1 MARVE
6 LHEKLSPLIDELKSI
21 RKNLEELKQ
30 KADNNAGLTKE
41 IDHAFERI
49 RELEKYLDSQSTGWR
64 GRPAGALPTRERQRL
79 RKLRVSEIG
88 NRAQKLLNPLP
99 GETPI
104 TAEERAI
111 LERLLRR
118 QADND
123 PTLATVKEEKLV
135 TAIRDRYGRARPGMC

>member
-49 RELEKYLDSQSTGWR
+49 RELEKYLDSQSTGWW
-64 GRPAGALPTRERQRL
+64 GRPAGA
-79 RKLRVSEIG
+79 S
-88 NRAQKLLNPLP
+88 
-99 GETPI
+99 
-104 TAEERAI
+104 
-111 LERLLRR
+111 
-118 QADND
+118 
-123 PTLATVKEEKLV
+123 
-135 TAIRDRYGRARPGMC
+135 